1 MSVIPV
7 GVMEEAIERFNTF
20 FNEDGSANVDDI
32 IDSLCDFFEIIQ
44 DYVINEAKTHSQL
57 DMQITV
63 RESKGRGEAIYEVDN
78 YSMVEDFD
86 NLDDFEDDETCFD
99 YEEGQGSFADERPLG
114 MVLPAHKDDPIVS
127 NDIFLLEEWYNVR
140 LLAGIS
146 VAPDR
151 LTVGQA
157 ARIESF
163 VLDTIDEVNFKKE
176 YYCLDYD
183 RELNML
189 MITIEKL

>member
-1 MSVIPV
+1 MSVIPA

-44 DYVINEAKTHSQL
+44 DYAVDEAKTYSQL

-63 RESKGRGEAIYEVDN
+63 RENNGRGEVIYGVDN
-78 YSMVEDFD
+78 HSTVEDFED
-86 NLDDFEDDETCFD
+86 IEDDERCFD
-99 YEEGQGSFADERPLG
+99 YEEDQSDFADERPLG
-114 MVLPAHKDDPIVS
+114 MVLPAHKDDPVVS
-127 NDIFLLEEWYNVR
+127 NDIFLLEDWYNIR

-146 VAPDR
+146 VASDK

-163 VLDTIDEVNFKKE
+163 VLDTIDKVNFKKE